1 MGVASHLL
9 SRLYSYWRLLG
20 NYPRILKTGQVSQV
34 LVLLCCRCW
43 WWIVASLRR
52 SWWALTSWDIDM
64 FKRYV
69 KLQTTITCISSFQH
83 ISLGKIHG
91 FYGFMFCGF
100 LPISLRP
107 VFREAL
113 KEKLKKENG
122 LEGVE
127 ARCSFSRCT
136 QWHSAFLNHDGILH
150 FWFLF
155 ICILWWIKPALN
167 CFFLL
172 IYTKSLAFTGHQS
185 PALFY
190 QSGGDGDSWSQSS
203 LHQSGVYT
211 SRWGGLG
218 VSNIYILPASS
229 SNKNVLN
236 VLKTLT
242 LSGLCSSV

>member
-1 MGVASHLL
+1 MHFIFPV
-9 SRLYSYWRLLG
+9 
-20 NYPRILKTGQVSQV
+20 
-34 LVLLCCRCW
+34 
-43 WWIVASLRR
+43 SLR
-52 SWWALTSWDIDM
+52 
-64 FKRYV
+64 
-69 KLQTTITCISSFQH
+69 
-83 ISLGKIHG
+83 KIHG
-91 FYGFMFCGF
+91 FYGSMFCGF

-155 ICILWWIKPALN
+155 ICILWWIN
-167 CFFLL
+167 SEHTFSSCWYTQNLL
-172 IYTKSLAFTGHQS
+172 PSLITGHQS

-190 QSGGDGDSWSQSS
+190 QFGGDGYSWSQSS

>member
-1 MGVASHLL
+1 
-9 SRLYSYWRLLG
+9 
-20 NYPRILKTGQVSQV
+20 
-34 LVLLCCRCW
+34 
-43 WWIVASLRR
+43 
-52 SWWALTSWDIDM
+52 M

-127 ARCSFSRCT
+127 ARFSFSRCT
-136 QWHSAFLNHDGILH
+136 RCTLLGVLNIHY
-150 FWFLF
+150 
-155 ICILWWIKPALN
+155 
-167 CFFLL
+167 LL
-172 IYTKSLAFTGHQS
+172 VDIEKSLAFTGHQS
-185 PALFY
+185 PALLY

-211 SRWGGLG
+211 SR
-218 VSNIYILPASS
+218 
-229 SNKNVLN
+229 
-236 VLKTLT
+236 
-242 LSGLCSSV
+242 

>member
-9 SRLYSYWRLLG
+9 SRWYSYWRLLG
-20 NYPRILKTGQVSQV
+20 NNPRILKTGQVNQV

-69 KLQTTITCISSFQH
+69 KLQTTINMHFIFPV
-83 ISLGKIHG
+83 SLRKIHG
-91 FYGFMFCGF
+91 FYGSMFCGF

-127 ARCSFSRCT
+127 ARFSFSRCT
-136 QWHSAFLNHDGILH
+136 RCTLLGVLN
-150 FWFLF
+150 
-155 ICILWWIKPALN
+155 KN
-167 CFFLL
+167 LL
-172 IYTKSLAFTGHQS
+172 PSLITGHQS

-190 QSGGDGDSWSQSS
+190 QFGGDGDSWSQSS

-236 VLKTLT
+236 SLKTLT